1 MPFVFCLIF
10 EIFFWNLIFFADFY
24 FVSNISNPLNQAMS
38 KNKTLYTTFLPI
50 PSTLLDGV
58 CLYIQRTDCN
68 STNRQFWWDRPVDKL
83 NDFVDHF
90 KDNYKKM
97 IILHDTSCVINFPF
111 VTNLI
116 QLKTRDKIFQ
126 GFLCLPLVWNIIY
139 QNMYSSSKIFESV
152 WGIEPLFNILFKIK
166 Q

>member
-1 MPFVFCLIF
+1 
-10 EIFFWNLIFFADFY
+10 
-24 FVSNISNPLNQAMS
+24 MS
-38 KNKTLYTTFLPI
+38 KNKTLYTFLQI
-50 PSTLLDGV
+50 PSTLFDGV

-68 STNRQFWWDRPVDKL
+68 STNRQFWWGRPVDKL

-97 IILHDTSCVINFPF
+97 IILCDTSCVINFPF

-126 GFLCLPLVWNIIY
+126 GFFMLTISVKHFDQY
-139 QNMYSSSKIFESV
+139 MYSCSKIFESV
-152 WGIEPLFNILFKIK
+152 WGIEALFNILFKIK